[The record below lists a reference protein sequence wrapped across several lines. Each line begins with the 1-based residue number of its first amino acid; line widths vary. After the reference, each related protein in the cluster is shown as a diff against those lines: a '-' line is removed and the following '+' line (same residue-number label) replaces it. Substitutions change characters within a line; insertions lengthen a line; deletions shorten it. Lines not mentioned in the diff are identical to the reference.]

1 MSLAVPRLLRAQVW
15 AVLLHLLTRLPWM
28 HHRRCRKVR
37 GEGAVG
43 AVCWPHR
50 ERRPVGGRDVRAAG
64 ALDLLLQEKRE
75 PRRGT
80 AERYTMLRGG
90 LGVSYR
96 RNCPTGGGN
105 CEGTRRKFSPSP
117 HEHVPRKSPRK
128 AQGRWP
134 LASQEVGLHQELTM
148 TAPWSQTCSL

>member
-1 MSLAVPRLLRAQVW
+1 M
-15 AVLLHLLTRLPWM
+15 
-28 HHRRCRKVR
+28 
-37 GEGAVG
+37 
-43 AVCWPHR
+43 
-50 ERRPVGGRDVRAAG
+50 RAAG
-64 ALDLLLQEKRE
+64 ALDLLLQEKRG

-90 LGVSYR
+90 LGVCKLRSCAEDLK
-96 RNCPTGGGN
+96 NCPTGGGN
-105 CEGTRRKFSPSP
+105 CEGMQRKFFPSP